1 MHDLVGSRFYYSILL
16 LDFITQ
22 YSMLVVHVI
31 TQHRIL
37 FSGLLVVD
45 VITQYSILFSG
56 LCYVFRNFTL
66 FCSGQ
71 PVRGPERRA
80 KEYVTSKEYVLGDTC
95 AGPGIR
101 NH

>member
-1 MHDLVGSRFYYSILL
+1 MILLVVDFITRFYYSILL

-66 FCSGQ
+66 FCSGGSQ
-71 PVRGPERRA
+71 GGARSVER
-80 KEYVTSKEYVLGDTC
+80 K
-95 AGPGIR
+95 
-101 NH
+101 NM